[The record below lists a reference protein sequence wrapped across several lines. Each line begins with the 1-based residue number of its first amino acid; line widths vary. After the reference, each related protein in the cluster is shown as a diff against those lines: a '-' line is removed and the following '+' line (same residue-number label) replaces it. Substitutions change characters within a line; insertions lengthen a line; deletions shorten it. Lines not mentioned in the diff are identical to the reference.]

1 MPDRLKT
8 AVVSGANRG
17 LGLEI
22 CRQLSLLGIRTI
34 LTSRD
39 EAKGKHAAD
48 LLRTLPGEVI
58 YHQLDVSDPGSIEL
72 LHEFV
77 KSNYG
82 AADIL
87 VNNAG
92 ILPDEG
98 DRLLD
103 MDVEVFR
110 EVMAVNFYGALLL
123 CQAFIPDMLRQ
134 NYGRVVNVSSGSGQV
149 GPIDTGMVAPAYKTS
164 KLALNALTRL
174 LAREVQGSRVLVN
187 AVCPG
192 WVRTGM
198 GGAQAPRTVE
208 RGAETIVWLATL
220 PEDGPQGGFF
230 RDRKHLEW

>member
-39 EAKGKHAAD
+39 EVKGVHAANS
-48 LLRTLPGEVI
+48 LRTLPGEVI

-92 ILPDEG
+92 ILPNEG

-110 EVMAVNFYGALLL
+110 EVMAVNFYGALML

-149 GPIDTGMVAPAYKTS
+149 GPIDTGMVAPA
-164 KLALNALTRL
+164 
-174 LAREVQGSRVLVN
+174 
-187 AVCPG
+187 
-192 WVRTGM
+192 
-198 GGAQAPRTVE
+198 
-208 RGAETIVWLATL
+208 
-220 PEDGPQGGFF
+220 
-230 RDRKHLEW
+230 